1 MIAAFHARHRPI
13 TVRRVVSTLSAPSP
27 TAIRG
32 VREYRLWQVTQPPPA
47 APTQPNA
54 LELRDYLRVLR
65 RRKWTILVSV
75 VVCTG
80 IALGVA
86 LTRKP
91 EYAATTRI
99 LVQKRL
105 VDSIFVPTGN
115 NAMTAS
121 GIDLQRSNELQIMGS
136 PSVRDQV
143 RKQLGVNP
151 APTNFTPV
159 ANTDVVEIT
168 AVGGSPQLVAD
179 TANAFAEQY
188 MKERIA
194 LTTVQL
200 NDAATEIQK
209 RIDEANFKLGTLDA
223 DLAANPPVT
232 VPPNSRT
239 AAPPDSRTQQRTQL
253 ASVVATYQ
261 AQLEKMLVGV
271 SVAQSGGAQILA
283 KASVPV
289 KPTNGS
295 PLRNT
300 LAGLAV
306 GIVLGI
312 ALAFLREYLDDSVKT
327 KEDVESATGLTAVGL
342 IPVLPEWK
350 RRDAATLISNLAPR
364 SPAAEAYRTVR
375 TSVEFLSLDQPI
387 GSIQVTSA
395 LASEG
400 KTTTL
405 ANLAVTFA
413 RAGQR
418 VIILCCDLRRPRVHE
433 FYGLSNR
440 VGFTSVLLGDAPT
453 GAAIQQADRE
463 LPIGLVA
470 SGPLPPNPAELLASR
485 RAVEVIEDLDNRCD
499 LLLIDS
505 PPVLPVTDALVIS
518 GLVDAVLVVANS
530 GTSTKRG
537 MRRTTELLRQVD
549 APLIG
554 TILNGVQ
561 SKHEYGYVYG
571 DNRYYLDTTSSEKK
585 ASEGRTGRSRSA
597 SSGRSARRAAR

>member
-1 MIAAFHARHRPI
+1 M
-13 TVRRVVSTLSAPSP
+13 
-27 TAIRG
+27 
-32 VREYRLWQVTQPPPA
+32 TQPAA
-47 APTQPNA
+47 APAQHST

-65 RRKWTILVSV
+65 RRKWTIIVSIV
-75 VVCTG
+75 LCTG
-80 IALGVA
+80 IAMGMA

-91 EYAATTRI
+91 EYSAATRV

-105 VDSIFVPTGN
+105 VDIYFVPTAGN
-115 NAMTAS
+115 GVNAN
-121 GIDLQRSNELQIMGS
+121 GVDLQRANELEIMQS
-136 PSVRDQV
+136 PDVYVQV
-143 RKQLGVNP
+143 RKQLGRSP
-151 APTNFTPV
+151 APTTFVPV
-159 ANTDVVEIT
+159 ANTDVVQI
-168 AVGGSPQLVAD
+168 VSQGQKPRLVAAS
-179 TANAFAEQY
+179 ANAYADQY
-188 MKERIA
+188 IKERIS
-194 LTTVQL
+194 LTTTGL
-200 NDAATEIQK
+200 NDAATELQK
-209 RIDEANFKLGTLDA
+209 QIDQKNFLIGKLDE
-223 DLAANPPVT
+223 DMQVNPPVT
-232 VPPNSRT
+232 AAPNTRT
-239 AAPPDSRTQQRTQL
+239 AVPTDTRVTQRAQY
-253 ASVVATYQ
+253 ASQVNTYQ

-271 SVAQSGGAQILA
+271 SVAQSGGAQILSRA
-283 KASVPV
+283 IVPV
-289 KPTNGS
+289 KPVNGN
-295 PLRNT
+295 PLRNV

-327 KEDVESATGLTAVGL
+327 KEDLEGATGLTAVGL
-342 IPVLPEWK
+342 IPVIPDWK
-350 RRDAATLISNLAPR
+350 RRDSANLVSNLAPR
-364 SPAAEAYRTVR
+364 SPAAEAYRNVR

-440 VGFTSVLLGDAPT
+440 VGFTSVLLGDAPL
-453 GAAIQQADRE
+453 GSAIQQADRE

-470 SGPLPPNPAELLASR
+470 SGPLPPNPAELLSSR

-537 MRRTTELLRQVD
+537 VRRTTELLRQVD

-554 TILNGVQ
+554 AILNGVQ

-571 DNRYYLDTTSSEKK
+571 DNRYYLDTTSSDKK
-585 ASEGRTGRSRSA
+585 PAESRTGRSRTA
-597 SSGRSARRAAR
+597 TSGRSARRAAR